1 MQTPVLVLN
10 ANFEP
15 INVCNMRRALALI
28 LNGKAS
34 LVANGRGVIHTVART
49 YPIPS
54 VIRLD
59 NMIKRPRPHL
69 KLTKREILRRDNYTC
84 QYCGQRE
91 NFLTID
97 HVTPRHM
104 GGQYSWDNLVTA
116 CPHCNHRKGGRT
128 LEQAH
133 MHLLRSPTEPPASAM
148 YIFSRHMDGNFDW
161 VPYIEGW

>member
-15 INVCNMRRALALI
+15 INVCNMRRAIALI

-34 LVANGRGVIHTVART
+34 LVANGRGEIHTVART

-54 VIRLD
+54 VIRLAA
-59 NMIKRPRPHL
+59 MVKRPRPRL
-69 KLTKREILRRDNYTC
+69 KLTKREILRRDSYTC
-84 QYCGQRE
+84 QYCGQHA
-91 NFLTID
+91 NSLTID
-97 HVTPRHM
+97 HVVPRHM
-104 GGQYSWDNLVTA
+104 GGKYSWDNLVTA
-116 CPHCNHRKGGRT
+116 CPSCNHRKGGRT

-133 MHLLRSPTEPPASAM
+133 MHLLRQPSEPPTSAL